1 MGFRIDRTGD
11 GRDIKLRVQGRLVG
25 REAELVL
32 REQIV
37 RAVSENGRLVL
48 DVRGVTVIDSGCLAI
63 IESGLGDW
71 LSVEG
76 GDAYLDLLLGK

>member
-1 MGFRIDRTGD
+1 MPFRIDRAGD
-11 GRDIKLRVQGRLVG
+11 ERTLTLRIHGRLVG

-37 RAVSENGRLVL
+37 RAVSEKGRVVL
-48 DVRGVTVIDSGCLAI
+48 DVRGVTVIDSGCLAV
-63 IESGLGDW
+63 IESGIGDW

-76 GDAYLDLLLGK
+76 GGDYLNLLLGK

>member
-1 MGFRIDRTGD
+1 MSFRIDRAGGQQGIT
-11 GRDIKLRVQGRLVG
+11 LRVEGRLVG

-37 RAVSENGRLVL
+37 RAVSEQGKVVL
-48 DVRGVTVIDSGCLAI
+48 HVAGVTVIDSGCLAI

-71 LSVEG
+71 LAVEG
-76 GDAYLDLLLGK
+76 GGDYLNLLLGK